1 MSYTGVKEKSNSYPR
16 AKSTPKSDNIDVLL
30 RKLRV
35 HAFSHGVTWKLTP

>member
-1 MSYTGVKEKSNSYPR
+1 MVLHRNL
-16 AKSTPKSDNIDVLL
+16 TPILVPDQLKKSDNIDVLL